1 MLIFSEYKSI
11 DNISYRNSCPPACF
25 MGGSDVYVVSE
36 IQAKFHIKPETGSL
50 SSL

>member
-1 MLIFSEYKSI
+1 MLIFSEYKRI
-11 DNISYRNSCPPACF
+11 DNISYQKPCPPACV

-36 IQAKFHIKPETGSL
+36 IQAKFHIKRETGSP